1 MLPKFWQVVSLF
13 NPVVYLISGF
23 RWAFYNNSDVSIA
36 ASLFAITIFTV
47 FCIFIIFLIFKTGW
61 RLRP

>member
-1 MLPKFWQVVSLF
+1 
-13 NPVVYLISGF
+13 LISGF